1 MIINSFL
8 LSRFICRVII
18 FQFDHFRVELFFSI
32 IFLSIFFFYINDQII
47 HLGIVFY
54 FKMEFWIDIVGST
67 IFLTKGIFKNNFKE
81 IIRVICEKDEWE
93 VFFHC
98 SSIYRNSMIEKMTEQ
113 ENDDDGSYQYKLCFP
128 VL

>member
-1 MIINSFL
+1 
-8 LSRFICRVII
+8 
-18 FQFDHFRVELFFSI
+18 
-32 IFLSIFFFYINDQII
+32 
-47 HLGIVFY
+47 
-54 FKMEFWIDIVGST
+54 MEFWIDIVGST
-67 IFLTKGIFKNNFKE
+67 IFLTKGIFKNNSKE